1 LRRIALFYYRVLI
14 FTLYNFV
21 STINVKNKPPS
32 SMPNGMP
39 VVGILVVGVKL
50 LIREVLGSF
59 LML

>member
-1 LRRIALFYYRVLI
+1 MVLI

-39 VVGILVVGVKL
+39 GVGILVVGAKL
-50 LIREVLGSF
+50 LVREVLGSF